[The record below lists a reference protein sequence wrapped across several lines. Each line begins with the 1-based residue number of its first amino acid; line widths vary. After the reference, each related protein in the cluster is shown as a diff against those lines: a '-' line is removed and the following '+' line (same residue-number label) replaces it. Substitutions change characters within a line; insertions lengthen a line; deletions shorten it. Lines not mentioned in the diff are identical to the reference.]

1 MLAHTYR
8 LRVMQRIRLLAFL
21 TGLGALL
28 NAFGP
33 RLIATELPDAP
44 VVGTERK
51 DAASSAHVSVRVED
65 CRVVPDLEDRSA

>member
-1 MLAHTYR
+1 MAHTYR
-8 LRVMQRIRLLAFL
+8 LRLMQRLRLLALL

-44 VVGTERK
+44 VVGTEQE
-51 DAASSAHVSVRVED
+51 DAASAHVSVGVED